1 MRAALA
7 DQFDEASRVK
17 LGASPQATPAILA
30 LLAADPAVTVR
41 AAVALNDATPVGVQ
55 ESLATDGDERVR
67 MLVARKLAGF
77 AFGGAEEEQMERQAA
92 RLLESLVRDEAVRV
106 RLAIASVLKE
116 MPGAPKEIVLQL
128 AHDTDITV
136 SEPILRLSPL
146 LAPEDLLA
154 LLAAPPAPE
163 TVTAIARRPHL
174 SEPVSDAIAATAHS
188 AAIHA
193 LLANRSAAI
202 REATL
207 DSLVAQSVH
216 HCEWHEPLV
225 QRPALPPKAARAL
238 ADVVA
243 THYLERLAARAD
255 LASELTDELQ
265 EKLARRLKSDGG
277 QDDLPERLTK
287 EEAMAKAQAMQQS
300 GKLTEETLLRAAQR
314 GEARLASALLALAA
328 DMPFSAAERAASL
341 RSAKGLI
348 SLCWKAGFS
357 MRVAGPLQSLLC
369 RIPPGEV
376 LGAGTGGNFPLAPS
390 EMRWQLEFLG
400 RSGR

>member
-1 MRAALA
+1 VTAALA
-7 DQFDEASRVK
+7 GQFDEASRVK

-41 AAVALNDATPVGVQ
+41 AAVALNDATPAGVQ
-55 ESLATDGDERVR
+55 RSLANDGDERVR
-67 MLVARKLAGF
+67 MLLARKLADF
-77 AFGGAEEEQMERQAA
+77 AFGGAEEEHLQSQAA
-92 RLLESLVRDEAVRV
+92 RLLEGLVRDEAVRV
-106 RLAIASVLKE
+106 RLAIAGVLKE
-116 MPGAPKEIVLQL
+116 MPGAPKEIVMQL
-128 AHDTDITV
+128 AQDTDIAV
-136 SEPILRLSPL
+136 SEPIIRLSPL

-174 SEPVSDAIAATAHS
+174 SEQVSDAIAASAHS

-193 LLANRSAAI
+193 LLANRSAGI

-243 THYLERLAARAD
+243 TQYLELLAARAD
-255 LASELTDELQ
+255 LAPELTGELQ

-277 QDDLPERLTK
+277 QDDMPERLSR
-287 EEAMAKAQAMQQS
+287 EEATARARVIQQA
-300 GKLTEETLLRAAQR
+300 GRLTEETLLRAAQR

-328 DMPFSAAERAASL
+328 DMPFSAVERAASL

-369 RIPPGEV
+369 RIPPNEV
-376 LGAGTGGNFPLAPS
+376 LGAGIGGNYLLAPS